1 MSTTTR
7 RNSHP
12 PAPPQQQQPKLTSPH
27 TDRKDKLIAD
37 SLTVFREIVST
48 AAAKVDSTASAGQA
62 AVNTM
67 AIEILVHGLVLLPNP
82 RPPSTTRPLIHKSTN
97 PSQTKTTEDL
107 LILTRRLREL
117 WVVGPLKPAGEGD
130 DAARESVRQD
140 AEAVFAVMNRV
151 RAEGRRVEGGV
162 MEYRVGGLQGGQGA
176 V

>member
-1 MSTTTR
+1 MDRDQAMSE
-7 RNSHP
+7 N
-12 PAPPQQQQPKLTSPH
+12 LM
-27 TDRKDKLIAD
+27 DRKDKLIAD

-67 AIEILVHGLVLLPNP
+67 AIEILVNGL
-82 RPPSTTRPLIHKSTN
+82 
-97 PSQTKTTEDL
+97 TKTTEDL

-151 RAEGRRVEGGV
+151 REEGR
-162 MEYRVGGLQGGQGA
+162 
-176 V
+176 

>member
-1 MSTTTR
+1 MDRDQAMSE
-7 RNSHP
+7 NLMDS
-12 PAPPQQQQPKLTSPH
+12 
-27 TDRKDKLIAD
+27 KDKLIAEA
-37 SLTVFREIVST
+37 LTVFREIVST

-62 AVNTM
+62 SVNTM
-67 AIEILVHGLVLLPNP
+67 GMEILANGL
-82 RPPSTTRPLIHKSTN
+82 
-97 PSQTKTTEDL
+97 TKTTEDL

-140 AEAVFAVMNRV
+140 AEAVFAVMNRQ
-151 RAEGRRVEGGV
+151 RAEGRRTDGEGGV